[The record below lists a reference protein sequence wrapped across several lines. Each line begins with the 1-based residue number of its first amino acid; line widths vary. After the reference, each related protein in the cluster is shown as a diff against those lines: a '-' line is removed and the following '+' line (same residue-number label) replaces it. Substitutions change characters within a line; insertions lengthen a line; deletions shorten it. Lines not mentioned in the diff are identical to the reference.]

1 MYCMKCGREVE
12 EGQVFCLECQVE
24 MEKYP
29 VRPGTV
35 VLLPKRTE
43 SSFVKKA
50 PAKRRSGPTPEEQI
64 RSLKVRLRIV
74 TIFLMVTLVL
84 LAVLIYP
91 TAKVLLEERH
101 FRPGQNYTSIV
112 DTIDAP

>member
-1 MYCMKCGREVE
+1 MFCMKCGREVE
-12 EGQVFCLECQVE
+12 EGQVFCLDCRLE

-43 SSFVKKA
+43 NSFVKKA

-64 RSLKVRLRIV
+64 RSLKQRLR
-74 TIFLMVTLVL
+74 TLTFLWMITLVL
-84 LAVLIYP
+84 LAALLYP
-91 TAKVLLEERH
+91 TVRELVEGQQL
-101 FRPGQNYTSIV
+101 RPGQNYSSI
-112 DTIDAP
+112 TESTNTP

>member
-1 MYCMKCGREVE
+1 MYCMKCGREVD
-12 EGQVFCLECQVE
+12 EGQVFCLECQLE

-43 SSFVKKA
+43 NSFVKKV
-50 PAKRRSGPTPEEQI
+50 PVKRRSGPTHEEQI
-64 RSLKVRLRIV
+64 RSLKKRLRV
-74 TIFLMVTLVL
+74 MTILWMVTLAL

-91 TAKVLLEERH
+91 AAKVLLEEQH
-101 FRPGQNYTSIV
+101 FRPGQNYNTITN
-112 DTIDAP
+112 TIDAP